1 MKVELSIDG
10 DKKELI
16 YPENVVWI
24 EYISHSRGITVSI
37 GFNLFFD
44 NVTKAEEK
52 LRTFDGEEGNL
63 LLYYSEDKDLQK
75 LISKYKGLR
84 ILEVSHNGIEII
96 ATV

>member
-1 MKVELSIDG
+1 MKVKLSING
-10 DKKELI
+10 HKKELT

-37 GFNLFFD
+37 GFDLFFD

-52 LRTFDGEEGNL
+52 LSFPDEAESNL
-63 LLYYSEDKDLQK
+63 LIYHTEDMDLRN